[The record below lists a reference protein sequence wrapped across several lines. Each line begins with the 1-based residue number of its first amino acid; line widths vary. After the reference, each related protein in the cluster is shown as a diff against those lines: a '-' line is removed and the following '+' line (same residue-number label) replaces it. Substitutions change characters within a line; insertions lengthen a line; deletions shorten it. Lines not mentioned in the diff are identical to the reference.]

1 VNESSSQGEAAN
13 TASAQRATSTLTLDK
28 YSLFLSFLFTSN
40 APHPQ
45 LLARLQPPP
54 TMTDVYF
61 KNNVTGERIVMTVP
75 PTASDTQ
82 VGWGVMKLL
91 ELDVK
96 LSDMR

>member
-1 VNESSSQGEAAN
+1 
-13 TASAQRATSTLTLDK
+13 
-28 YSLFLSFLFTSN
+28 
-40 APHPQ
+40 
-45 LLARLQPPP
+45 
-54 TMTDVYF
+54 MTDVYF